1 MNVCYLSL
9 WFVFAAELTNRER
22 KHSIKSDPD
31 INQRFEL
38 LYRDFKVTRMNILQD
53 LKKKEDSIHVQ
64 TGNFRRDMKI
74 VLKTMVQMNLFTK
87 QSHRYRKQTNGYWR
101 GKWGQGRKTGRV
113 GLTYTHCYI

>member
-9 WFVFAAELTNRER
+9 WFVFAAELTNMER

-38 LYRDFKVTRMNILQD
+38 LYRDFKVTIMNTLQD

-64 TGNFRRDMKI
+64 AGNFSRHMKI
-74 VLKTMVQMNLFTK
+74 MLKTMVQMNLFTK
-87 QSHRYRKQTNGYWR
+87 QSHRYRKQTNSYW
-101 GKWGQGRKTGRV
+101 GESGNKGDKLGE
-113 GLTYTHCYI
+113 LN